1 MRLNAKHKRRVRLF
15 RINPRR
21 MDYHCFEGLISVPGD
36 KLNSF
41 FSLELMNIKR
51 KMFKKLFIVK
61 FGFKKRGEK
70 KKQISGG
77 LVAFGKLH

>member
-1 MRLNAKHKRRVRLF
+1 MRLNAKHKRRAHLF
-15 RINPRR
+15 HINPRR

-41 FSLELMNIKR
+41 LFDFMNIKR

-61 FGFKKRGEK
+61 FGFKKKKRK
-70 KKQISGG
+70 KKTN
-77 LVAFGKLH
+77 

>member
-1 MRLNAKHKRRVRLF
+1 
-15 RINPRR
+15 
-21 MDYHCFEGLISVPGD
+21 MDYHCFGGLISVPGD

-41 FSLELMNIKR
+41 LLEFMNIKR
-51 KMFKKLFIVK
+51 KTFKKLFIVK
-61 FGFKKRGEK
+61 FGFKKRKK